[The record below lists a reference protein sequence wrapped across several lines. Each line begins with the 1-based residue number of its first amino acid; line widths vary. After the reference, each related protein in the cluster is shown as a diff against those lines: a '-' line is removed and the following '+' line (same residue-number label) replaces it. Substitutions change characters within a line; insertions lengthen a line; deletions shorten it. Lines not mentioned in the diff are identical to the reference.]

1 MKKLR
6 LVLILFNA
14 LLVLFFMVSIEYY
27 GLDES
32 FDRCCRAILLTGFT
46 FGMTYEEC
54 NIALFVIIMPL
65 IILIET
71 IFSYIRQEWTDVF
84 NDTGLSIFTIL
95 MTMLTYNY
103 FTI

>member
-6 LVLILFNA
+6 LALLLFNV
-14 LLVLFFMVSIEYY
+14 LLVLSFMVNIEYY
-27 GLDES
+27 GLYES

-71 IFSYIRQEWTDVF
+71 TFSYIRQEWTDVF
-84 NDTGLSIFTIL
+84 NDIGLSIFTIL

>member
-6 LVLILFNA
+6 SALILFNA
-14 LLVLFFMVSIEYY
+14 LLILLFMISIEYY

-32 FDRCCRAILLTGFT
+32 FGRCCRAILLTGFT
-46 FGMTYEEC
+46 FGMTYKEC
-54 NIALFVIIMPL
+54 NITLFVIIMPL

-71 IFSYIRQEWTDVF
+71 IFSYIRQEWTDIF
-84 NDTGLSIFTIL
+84 NDTGLFIFTII
-95 MTMLTYNY
+95 MIMLTYNY